1 MSAHGHLGRCH
12 LARAPALMGV
22 GLLSAGTLAFEL
34 TLTRIFAVAQF
45 YHFAFMAV
53 SLALLGSGA
62 SGSLLSLRRQLR
74 SHSGRWAGGF
84 SLSAV
89 GAYAVLD
96 LVPFDSYAIAWDG
109 RQVLYLVAVFGAV
122 AVPFLFSGLAVSGML
137 QADPRG
143 LHLVYAANLAGSA
156 VGCLAVLP
164 VLSWLGA
171 EGAMAAS
178 AAAGLVAAAL
188 LARLEASRRSR
199 LQRLFPL
206 AAAAL
211 LIAAGVVGPAWMRL
225 RLSPYK
231 ALVQALYAPDAR
243 LVLSRWGPVARV
255 DVVESSAIHVMPG
268 LSENALISRPPL
280 QAGLTLDGDNLQP
293 VTALSP
299 DSDLARE
306 LAANVP
312 EAVVRALRP
321 GARRYLVL
329 EAGSGWSVLM
339 ALAGGAE
346 RVTAVEHDP
355 LVVQVLRGEL
365 AGLTFGL
372 YDDPRVRVE
381 VCEGRTYVRR
391 ATETYDAIVVAL
403 RDAYH
408 PVTSGAYGL
417 SEDYRYTVEALTDY
431 LQCLEP
437 DGVLVITR
445 WLQSP
450 PSESLRTLAAIEAAL
465 RRLGSAAPA
474 EHLAAF
480 RSLRTITLVVARA
493 PLGAAER
500 EAVRSFVASRAY
512 DLVWLPDVSA
522 DEVNVHVRVLRPAH
536 YEAFRDL
543 LADPQGFVRSYAYD
557 IRPATDDRPFFFHY
571 FRWGQT
577 PAILQSLGRTWQPF
591 GGSGYLVLLALL
603 AVVLVL
609 SAGLIC
615 GPLVA
620 RSPSP
625 RRVQAGARV
634 RGRALVYFA
643 MLGLGF
649 LFVEIPLAQSFIL
662 FLGQPTL
669 ALAIVVFS
677 LLLFAGLGSLMA
689 PRWGL
694 CAALACLVALTVVM
708 PFVVRGVLT
717 AALGWPLLLRV
728 VVAIVSL
735 APVGVLMGV
744 PFAKGTAL
752 LERVSPGLISWA
764 WAINGSASV
773 IASVLAVMFAIS
785 WGFRAVLWLGAGAY
799 LSALAAMAPLASHR
813 RGSVPME
820 TYAG

>member
-1 MSAHGHLGRCH
+1 L
-12 LARAPALMGV
+12 GV

-34 TLTRIFAVAQF
+34 ALTRIFAVAQF

-62 SGSLLSLRRQLR
+62 SGSLLSLRPQLGK
-74 SHSGRWAGGF
+74 HPGRWAGGF

-89 GAYAVLD
+89 GAYAILN

-109 RQVLYLVAVFGAV
+109 RQVLYLVAVFGAA
-122 AVPFLFSGLAVSGML
+122 AVPFLFGGLAVSGML
-137 QADPRG
+137 QTDPQG
-143 LHLVYAANLAGSA
+143 LHRVYAANLAGSA

-171 EGAMAAS
+171 EGALAAS

-188 LARLEASRRSR
+188 LARSVAGRHGM
-199 LQRLFPL
+199 LQRLSPL
-206 AAAAL
+206 AGATL
-211 LIAAGVVGPAWMRL
+211 LIAAAAVRPAWMAL
-225 RLSPYK
+225 QLSPYK
-231 ALVQALYAPDAR
+231 ALVQVLYAPDAR

-255 DVVESSAIHVMPG
+255 DVVESSAIHAMPG
-268 LSENALISRPPL
+268 LSENAMIPRPPL

-293 VTALSP
+293 VTALPP

-321 GARRYLVL
+321 EARSYLVL

-346 RVTAVEHDP
+346 RVTAVERDP
-355 LVVQVLRGEL
+355 LVVQVLRRDLG
-365 AGLTFGL
+365 GFSHGL
-372 YDDPRVRVE
+372 YSDPRVRVE
-381 VCEGRTYVRR
+381 VSEGRTYVRS
-391 ATETYDAIVVAL
+391 AGETYDAVIVAL
-403 RDAYH
+403 RDAFH

-474 EHLAAF
+474 EHVAAF
-480 RSLRTITLVVARA
+480 RSLRTITLVVART
-493 PLGAAER
+493 PLSAADR
-500 EAVRSFVASRAY
+500 EAVRSFVASRSY

-522 DEVNVHVRVLRPAH
+522 DEVNVHIRVPRPAH

-543 LADPQGFVRSYAYD
+543 LADPQGFVRSYPYD
-557 IRPATDDRPFFFHY
+557 IRPATDDRPFFYHY

-603 AVVLVL
+603 AIVLVL
-609 SAGLIC
+609 SAALIF
-615 GPLVA
+615 GPLLA
-620 RSPSP
+620 QSRPL
-625 RRVQAGARV
+625 RRVQTGARV
-634 RGRALVYFA
+634 HGRALVYFS

-669 ALAIVVFS
+669 ALAVVVFA

-689 PRWGL
+689 PRWEL
-694 CAALACLVALTVVM
+694 RTALACLVVLTLAM
-708 PFVVRGVLT
+708 PVVVRGVP
-717 AALGWPLLLRV
+717 AVALGWPLPLRV
-728 VVAIVSL
+728 AVAVASL

-744 PFAKGTAL
+744 PFAKGIAL
-752 LERVSPGLISWA
+752 LERVSPGAIPWA

-773 IASVLAVMFAIS
+773 IASVLAVMLAVS
-785 WGFRAVLWLGAGAY
+785 WGFRTVLWLGAGAY
-799 LSALAAMAPLASHR
+799 LSALVVMAPLAGR
-813 RGSVPME
+813 RRDSVPME
-820 TYAG
+820 AYGG